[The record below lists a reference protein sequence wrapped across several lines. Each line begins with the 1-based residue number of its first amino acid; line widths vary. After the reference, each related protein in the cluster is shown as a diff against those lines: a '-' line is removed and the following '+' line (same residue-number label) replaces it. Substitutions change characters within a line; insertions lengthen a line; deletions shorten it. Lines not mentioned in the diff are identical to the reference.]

1 MPDPNTVPRAT
12 SLTAKTTAQPPS
24 PTPSYM
30 RLRLIID
37 NFSRQIPPR
46 HRVPLLI
53 ALMLGFSVVMVL
65 GYAYTTGTPPFGP
78 GNALPEAKATLGMD
92 RQDPSTPSTDQGSSP
107 LETVTPGN
115 TSDSDHSD
123 SNPPATP
130 TGDQAQ
136 GSGAPGASI
145 PIADGDDIAGTPDG
159 ADGGTGESAKPLPRG
174 PVKAHG
180 LYLTSWVAGIPSR
193 VDRLLDHIS
202 TTGMNAIVID
212 VKDNTGTIAGPVEN
226 VKLAEEIGALGKR
239 VKDLPG
245 LVKSLLDRGVYPI
258 ARIVVFQDPVLAKA
272 KPEWAIRN
280 RDGSVWRDADGNYWV
295 NPYRKEVWDYN
306 LTIAKE
312 AARMGFRE
320 IQFDYVRFPDNRKGA
335 RKNAVIDNPEGLSQ
349 ADAIEA
355 FLKYCVKELKPLDV
369 FVSADVFA
377 FTATAKGDLGI
388 GQDFR
393 RIAGIVDYICPMV
406 YPSHYY
412 NSGIYGFAD
421 PEAHPYEVAKNS
433 LLDAIERSEGQRAI
447 IRPWLQDF
455 SLKHEYGPEEVAA
468 QIRAALEVGIDE
480 WLLWNPANVYTAG
493 VDYGLKPGRG
503 MGSDKGMEKGME
515 TGQLETGQPTSPTSG
530 GTDTSSMKPNELGK
544 VMILE
549 YHEIAHEE
557 EKRWSKPPDMFRKD
571 LERLYAEGY
580 RAISLEDFLDGS
592 INLPKGYSPVVI
604 TFDDSTPGQLRFL
617 QRRESEDSN
626 GNTGNGAKDPGE
638 EKTPNTPEPDP
649 HSAVGVMEAFA
660 KEHPDFGLEATF
672 YVLFPYPFGDAKTA
686 QAKLKYLVDLGLDI
700 GNHTFNH
707 LDLKKATPE
716 EIEKDLGMAAKAIEE
731 ATGGYKP
738 TTLSLPYGSYPSDPE
753 KAKRGKFEGTTY
765 SNRAFLLVGA
775 EPALPPKRKG
785 FDPYK
790 LPRIQATSE
799 ELEKW
804 LSYFKSHP
812 EERYVSDGDPSV
824 FTVHPD
830 LLDAFD
836 RKNVPIQALRVTP
849 RD

>member
-1 MPDPNTVPRAT
+1 LTTDAT
-12 SLTAKTTAQPPS
+12 AYPSS
-24 PTPSYM
+24 PTPPDI
-30 RLRLIID
+30 RRHLIID
-37 NFSRQIPPR
+37 NLSRRIPPR
-46 HRVPLLI
+46 HRVSFLVALI
-53 ALMLGFSVVMVL
+53 LGFSVVTVL
-65 GYAYTTGTPPFGP
+65 GYAYATGSLLSSP
-78 GNALPEAKATLGMD
+78 GIALPEATPGGD
-92 RQDPSTPSTDQGSSP
+92 HQGPSTPSADQGFP
-107 LETVTPGN
+107 LPETATPGN
-115 TSDSDHSD
+115 ASDADRSDSGST
-123 SNPPATP
+123 ATP
-130 TGDQAQ
+130 TGDPTQ
-136 GSGAPGASI
+136 APGAPAAST
-145 PIADGDDIAGTPDG
+145 PAAPGDHTAGTPDEIE
-159 ADGGTGESAKPLPRG
+159 GGIAGRAKPLPGG

-193 VDRLLDHIS
+193 VDGLLDHICA
-202 TTGMNAIVID
+202 TGMNAMVID

-226 VKLAEEIGALGKR
+226 VKLAEEIGSLGNR

-245 LVKSLLDRGVYPI
+245 LVKSLLDRGIYPI

-280 RDGSVWRDADGNYWV
+280 KDGSVWRDADGNYWV
-295 NPYRKEVWDYN
+295 NPYRREVWDYN
-306 LTIAKE
+306 LAIAKE

-355 FLKYCVKELKPLDV
+355 FLKYSMKELKPLDV

-393 RIAGIVDYICPMV
+393 RIAGVVDYICPMV

-455 SLKHEYGPEEVAA
+455 SLKHRYGPEEVAA
-468 QIRAALEVGIDE
+468 QIKAALEVGIDE

-493 VDYGLKPGRG
+493 VDYGLEPGRD
-503 MGSDKGMEKGME
+503 MGSGEGME
-515 TGQLETGQPTSPTSG
+515 TGRPKSGRPPSPGSSK
-530 GTDTSSMKPNELGK
+530 TDTGFMKPNELGK

-549 YHEIAHEE
+549 YHDIAHDE
-557 EKRWSKPPDMFRKD
+557 EKRWSKPADMFRKD

-580 RAISLEDFLDGS
+580 RAVSLEDFLDGS
-592 INLPKGYSPVVI
+592 INLPRGYSPVVI
-604 TFDDSTPGQLRFL
+604 TFDDSTPGQLRFPD
-617 QRRESEDSN
+617 RSESEDGDGNMGNASEYPVGGTMPN
-626 GNTGNGAKDPGE
+626 GPK
-638 EKTPNTPEPDP
+638 PDP

-672 YVLFPYPFGDAKTA
+672 YVLFPNPFGDPKTA
-686 QAKLKYLVDLGLDI
+686 QAKLKYLVDLGFDI

-716 EIEKDLGMAAKAIEE
+716 EIEKDLGMAAKAIED

-738 TTLSLPYGSYPSDPE
+738 TTLSLPYGSYPSDPA

-775 EPALPPKRKG
+775 EPAVPPLRKG
-785 FDPYK
+785 HDPYK
-790 LPRIQATSE
+790 LPRVQATSE

-824 FTVHPD
+824 ITVHPD

-836 RKNVPIQALRVTP
+836 RKDVPIQSLRVTP
-849 RD
+849 RT

>member
-1 MPDPNTVPRAT
+1 MT
-12 SLTAKTTAQPPS
+12 
-24 PTPSYM
+24 
-30 RLRLIID
+30 
-37 NFSRQIPPR
+37 
-46 HRVPLLI
+46 
-53 ALMLGFSVVMVL
+53 VL
-65 GYAYTTGTPPFGP
+65 GYSYATGGLPFGSAADP
-78 GNALPEAKATLGMD
+78 PAPADD
-92 RQDPSTPSTDQGSSP
+92 RQGSLLDQDPSLRDAVKPGSP
-107 LETVTPGN
+107 DGPY
-115 TSDSDHSD
+115 TSDSDSAGAQEGNMAEGLEASMTVTLVSGD
-123 SNPPATP
+123 TGAT
-130 TGDQAQ
+130 
-136 GSGAPGASI
+136 GAS
-145 PIADGDDIAGTPDG
+145 GT
-159 ADGGTGESAKPLPRG
+159 AKGTGIGTTRTLPDG
-174 PVKAHG
+174 PVKARG

-193 VDRLLDHIS
+193 VEGLLNHIF

-212 VKDNTGTIAGPVEN
+212 VKDNTGTIAGPLEN
-226 VKLAEEIGALGKR
+226 VEVAEEIGALGKR

-245 LVKSLLDRGVYPI
+245 LVKSLVDRGVYPI
-258 ARIVVFQDPVLAKA
+258 ARIVVFQDPVLAKSR
-272 KPEWAIRN
+272 PEWAIRN
-280 RDGSVWRDADGNYWV
+280 KDGSVWRDADGNYWA

-306 LTIAKE
+306 LAIAKE

-335 RKNAVIDNPEGLSQ
+335 RKNAVIDNPEGISQ

-355 FLKYCVKELKPLDV
+355 FLKYAVKELKPLDV

-493 VDYGLKPGRG
+493 VDYGLKPGEG
-503 MGSDKGMEKGME
+503 ADSGAAMGASQPSFPGGARIPDAVME
-515 TGQLETGQPTSPTSG
+515 
-530 GTDTSSMKPNELGK
+530 PNELGK

-549 YHEIAHEE
+549 YHEITHDEE
-557 EKRWSKPPDMFRKD
+557 QRWSKPAAMFRKD
-571 LERLYAEGY
+571 LERLYAEGF
-580 RAISLEDFLDGS
+580 RAVSLEDFLNGS
-592 INLPKGYSPVVI
+592 INLPKGLSPVVI

-617 QRRESEDSN
+617 QENADKGKNAARNPVAGEA
-626 GNTGNGAKDPGE
+626 TGVPEVDPQ
-638 EKTPNTPEPDP
+638 
-649 HSAVGVMEAFA
+649 SAVGIMVDFA

-672 YVLFPYPFGDAKTA
+672 YVLFPHPFGDPKTA
-686 QAKLKYLVDLGLDI
+686 RVKLKYLVDLGLDI

-707 LDLKKATPE
+707 LDLKKATSE
-716 EIEKDLGMAAKAIEE
+716 DTEKDLSMAAKAIEE
-731 ATGGYKP
+731 ATEGYKP
-738 TTLSLPYGSYPSDPE
+738 TTLSLPYGSYPSYPA
-753 KAKRGKFEGTTY
+753 KAKKGQFEGTSY

-775 EPALPPKRKG
+775 EPAVPPLRKG

-799 ELEKW
+799 ELDKW
-804 LSYFKSHP
+804 LSYFESHP
-812 EERYVSDGDPSV
+812 EERYVSDGDPTV
-824 FTVHPD
+824 LTVHPG
-830 LLDAFD
+830 LLDTFE
-836 RKNVPIQALRVTP
+836 RKEVPIKALRVTP
-849 RD
+849 RPQL